1 MVLFPLRRYP
11 FQVFSYI
18 VAFSLVFRTNAAYG
32 RYWEMRHMFARMQ
45 SKWADAAA
53 LALAFEELSMKD
65 KTCDGIQVQPR
76 VQAQADA
83 ASATPSP
90 DVLPV
95 PAPLPPPKPSRQD
108 SDLQTRQSQAL
119 VVHRFSLMHALAVQY
134 LRRDNDLGRL
144 TAIASF
150 VDEDEAGNSSASTEE
165 ISKGLTPFASW
176 SWASWRSQWA
186 ELFADQDDLD
196 RHEQF
201 TDAHPLP
208 VLGGLDERE
217 KVMLETHPDR
227 VYFLYSLIL
236 GQFNARRVVG
246 GLGAEA
252 PVYTR
257 VQHVMSDGMLG
268 FMQARKIEDT
278 PFPFPYAQLLA
289 CMLYAFGL
297 LFPLLAA
304 SKVGTDPI
312 VQDEDDLEGYG
323 VFVRAVHSSA
333 PGLTFLTVLAY
344 FGMHEVARELG

>member
-1 MVLFPLRRYP
+1 MI
-11 FQVFSYI
+11 SI
-18 VAFSLVFRTNAAYG
+18 GMAFRG
-32 RYWEMRHMFARMQ
+32 
-45 SKWADAAA
+45 
-53 LALAFEELSMKD
+53 
-65 KTCDGIQVQPR
+65 
-76 VQAQADA
+76 
-83 ASATPSP
+83 
-90 DVLPV
+90 
-95 PAPLPPPKPSRQD
+95 
-108 SDLQTRQSQAL
+108 
-119 VVHRFSLMHALAVQY
+119 
-134 LRRDNDLGRL
+134 
-144 TAIASF
+144 
-150 VDEDEAGNSSASTEE
+150 
-165 ISKGLTPFASW
+165 
-176 SWASWRSQWA
+176 
-186 ELFADQDDLD
+186 
-196 RHEQF
+196 
-201 TDAHPLP
+201 AHPLP

-323 VFVRAVHSSA
+323 VFVRAVLFAPNTFRPSWPTLGCSCAPARGPVHSSSQ
-333 PGLTFLTVLAY
+333 
-344 FGMHEVARELG
+344 